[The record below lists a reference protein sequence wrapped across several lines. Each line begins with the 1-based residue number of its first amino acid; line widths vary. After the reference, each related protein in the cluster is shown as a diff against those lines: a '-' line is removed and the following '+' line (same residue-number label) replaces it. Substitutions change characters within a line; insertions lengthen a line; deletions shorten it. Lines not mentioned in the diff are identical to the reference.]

1 MLHRALFGSLERF
14 IGILIEHYA
23 GKLPL
28 WLSPIQVAVLPI
40 SAEFENYAKKVFK
53 QLNKAGIFT
62 IVDLKNHKINYK
74 IREHSLSK
82 IPMLFICGYKEAE
95 SNSVTIRRLGVDK
108 QEFLKTDQAIKSI
121 SQQIQYP
128 L

>member
-1 MLHRALFGSLERF
+1 MLLAF
-14 IGILIEHYA
+14 
-23 GKLPL
+23 K
-28 WLSPIQVAVLPI
+28 I
-40 SAEFENYAKKVFK
+40 SVEFENYAKKVFE

-82 IPMLFICGYKEAE
+82 IPMLFICGHKEAE